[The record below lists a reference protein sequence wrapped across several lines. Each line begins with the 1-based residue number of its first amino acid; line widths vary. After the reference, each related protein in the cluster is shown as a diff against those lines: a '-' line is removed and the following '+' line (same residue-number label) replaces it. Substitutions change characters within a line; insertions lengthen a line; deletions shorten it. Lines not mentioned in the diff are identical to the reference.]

1 MDKKE
6 SVILGKITKTLE
18 DLLRGAHP
26 SKITDKASEELEEL
40 ISIINDLLDF
50 SEQISTFLFSLS
62 RGNLNENI
70 PPRENL
76 LASPFKELNSKLS
89 QITYQAQQVAKGDY
103 SQRLDFMGDFS
114 KAFNEMVKSL
124 EEKEKSLKESEAI
137 SRLNKQ
143 RLELAIHAANL
154 AWWEWDVKT
163 DMLNYDFR
171 RTDMVGYNYDEY
183 PKFAKEIQATIHPDD
198 KKVFHEI
205 LDTHMKGKSPDFEHE
220 YRIKNKD
227 GNYIWVRDKG
237 KVTEY
242 DIMGA
247 PSKVSGLIYD
257 ITDMKTSQLK
267 LQESEKILRDS
278 NTAKDKL
285 FSIISHDLRGP
296 IGSIYQ
302 FLDYV
307 SSNPNQFSQDEL
319 QEVLI
324 SMRNSSKVTYE
335 MLDNLLL
342 WARSQGSKIEYK
354 PDTVNAFEILVDT
367 KTVLNSIAKNKELSI
382 KINTKPDV
390 FFYADKES
398 IKTVLRNLL
407 SNAIKYSNKGSNIIL
422 EAHKLPADKKVFFSV
437 KDSGVGIPEQVLKR
451 IFHFDIKFSTIGTS
465 GEKGTGLGL
474 LLCKEFVEANGGEI
488 SVTSKVNEG
497 STFSFTVPMP

>member
-1 MDKKE
+1 MDKRE
-6 SVILGKITKTLE
+6 SVLLGKITKTLE
-18 DLLRGAHP
+18 DLLSGSHP
-26 SKITDKASEELEEL
+26 SKIRDKGPEELEEL
-40 ISIINDLLDF
+40 ILIINDLLDF
-50 SEQISTFLFSLS
+50 SEQISNFLFSLS
-62 RGNLNENI
+62 KGNLNENV
-70 PPRENL
+70 PVRENI
-76 LASPFKELNSKLS
+76 LASPFKELNSKLL

-103 SQRLDFMGDFS
+103 SQRLDFMGNFS
-114 KAFNEMVKSL
+114 KAFNEMVESL
-124 EEKEKSLKESEAI
+124 EEKEKSLKKSEEK

-154 AWWEWDVKT
+154 AWWEWDVKS
-163 DMLNYDFR
+163 DILNYDFR
-171 RTDMVGYNYDEY
+171 RTDMVGYGFDEY
-183 PKFAKEIQATIHPDD
+183 PKYAKEIQATIHPED

-220 YRIKNKD
+220 YRIKHKD
-227 GNYIWVRDKG
+227 GGYIWVRDKG

-242 DIMGA
+242 DVIGA

-257 ITDMKTSQLK
+257 ITEMKTSQLK
-267 LQESEKILRDS
+267 LQESEKVLRDS

-302 FLDYV
+302 FLDYI
-307 SSNPNQFSQDEL
+307 SSNPNQFNQEEL

-324 SMRNSSKVTYE
+324 SMKNSSKVTYE

-342 WARSQGSKIEYK
+342 WARSQGSKIEYRA
-354 PDTVNAFEILVDT
+354 DVVNAFEVLVDT
-367 KTVLNSIAKNKELSI
+367 KTVLNSLAKNKGLSVKI
-382 KINTKPDV
+382 KTTPDV

-407 SNAIKYSNKGSNIIL
+407 SNAIKFSNNGKSVFL
-422 EAHKLPADKKVFFSV
+422 EARKLPADKKVLFVV
-437 KDSGVGIPEQVLKR
+437 KDNGVGIPETVIERLFR
-451 IFHFDIKFSTIGTS
+451 VDIKSSTIGTA

-488 SVTSKVNEG
+488 SVTSRINEG
-497 STFSFTVPMP
+497 SVFSFTVPMP